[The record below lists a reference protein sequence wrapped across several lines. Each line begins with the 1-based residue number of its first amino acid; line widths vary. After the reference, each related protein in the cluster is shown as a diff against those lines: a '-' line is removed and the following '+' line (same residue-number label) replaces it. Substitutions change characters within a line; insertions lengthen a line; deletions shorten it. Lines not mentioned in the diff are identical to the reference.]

1 MAKPTY
7 PIEKVAPTYRPLWD
21 RAKINAAGSRVTAA
35 ANLVLAGKSR
45 YLAVEAATGAP
56 WWWVG
61 VIHYR
66 ESACDFAGVLHNGE
80 EIIGTGRKTTLV
92 PEGRGPFKTWQAGA
106 IDALLIKG
114 IKPGSHVWT
123 LGTALY
129 KGEEF
134 NGFGYRARRTP
145 SAYLWSGTTIYMG
158 GKYIRDHV
166 WSPTAMD
173 KQLGIVPIIMKLME
187 LDDSV
192 RFADEAEVIPAGPAA
207 ASATDAPAPAEIN
220 PDDGL
225 SKGEIEALQQRLRDL
240 GYSEVG
246 RVDGKWGPRTIA
258 AVSAFQATSGL
269 PVTGELDKA
278 TAAALTTS
286 GPRPVSAER
295 KSTTATDLRKAGDPV
310 AKASFLNKVCSAV
323 AGFFALIFGAA
334 QESGTAVGYL
344 SPVREFVTDVPPMVW
359 FGAVATVAAV
369 IWWQAN
375 RAERAAVADVRSG
388 RDAGPA

>member
-21 RAKINAAGSRVTAA
+21 RAEINAASSRVTSAA
-35 ANLVLAGKSR
+35 KLVLAGKSR

-80 EIIGTGRKTTLV
+80 EIIGTGRKTKLV

-207 ASATDAPAPAEIN
+207 ASGTDAPAPAEIN

-269 PVTGELDKA
+269 PVTGDLDKT
-278 TAAALTTS
+278 TAAALTTAP
-286 GPRPVSAER
+286 PRPVGDSRAT
-295 KSTTATDLRKAGDPV
+295 TTAATLRQHGDQV
-310 AKASFLNKVCSAV
+310 AKASWWTKAWAWVMGAPAAAVGVMGQTSDATDKLGPVKSFLGDVPGWAWALAV
-323 AGFFALIFGAA
+323 AG
-334 QESGTAVGYL
+334 V
-344 SPVREFVTDVPPMVW
+344 
-359 FGAVATVAAV
+359 AVALYLTA
-369 IWWQAN
+369 Q
-375 RAERAAVADVRSG
+375 RAERAAVDAVRSG